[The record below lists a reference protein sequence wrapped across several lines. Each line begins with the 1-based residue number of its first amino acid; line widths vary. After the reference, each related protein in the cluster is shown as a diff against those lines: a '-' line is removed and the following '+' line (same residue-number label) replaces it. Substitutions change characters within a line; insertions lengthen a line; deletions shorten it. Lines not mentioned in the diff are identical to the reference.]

1 MLKSIIPTIL
11 MFSTLALAETT
22 FDKKEILNGVTV
34 QSGKVDSVR
43 TFSGKTEKT
52 FPFPIE
58 LVKKGITNFSE
69 KCNND
74 YKEKRTYTSQEQDC
88 KYHNEH
94 LVETVVINDI
104 RKMDYFK
111 NLSEAFVLAKR
122 VYNRGS
128 FGYYELVTVDE
139 QLNEKKQK
147 TVRIIVR
154 MLDDKEVK
162 LFTEPKFRRESAFKT
177 SNITFN
183 LTAVS
188 QNETHLSYEY
198 EAETDHWLLN
208 KEISVPQVFASISK
222 SVNELLETVETE
234 SSLQKRALASKE

>member
-1 MLKSIIPTIL
+1 MLKSFILTIL
-11 MFSTLALAETT
+11 MFSTIAWSGTS
-22 FDKKEILNGVTV
+22 FDKKEVLNGVTLH
-34 QSGKVDSVR
+34 SGKEDVVR
-43 TFSGKTEKT
+43 TFMGKTEKT
-52 FPFPIE
+52 FSYPIE

-74 YKEKRTYTSQEQDC
+74 YKGKRTFTSQEIDC

-94 LVETVVINDI
+94 LVETVVVSDI

-111 NLSEAFVLAKR
+111 TLSEAYVLARR

-139 QLNEKKQK
+139 DLNEKKQK
-147 TVRIIVR
+147 TIKIMVR

-162 LFTEPKFRRESAFKT
+162 LFTKPQFNRESAFKT
-177 SNITFN
+177 SNITFT
-183 LTAVS
+183 LT
-188 QNETHLSYEY
+188 QLGPKETHLLYEY

-208 KEISVPQVFASISK
+208 KEISVPQVFASISR
-222 SVNELLETVETE
+222 SVNDLLKTVEAE

>member
-1 MLKSIIPTIL
+1 MLKSIILTIL
-11 MFSTLALAETT
+11 MFSTFAWSDTQL
-22 FDKKEILNGVTV
+22 DKKEVLNGVSL
-34 QSGKVDSVR
+34 QSGKEDVVR
-43 TFSGKTEKT
+43 TFIGKTEKI
-52 FPFPIE
+52 FPFPID
-58 LVKKGITNFSE
+58 LVRKGITNFSD

-74 YKEKRTYTSQEQDC
+74 YKGKRTYTSQEQDC

-111 NLSEAFVLAKR
+111 NLSEAFILARR

-139 QLNEKKQK
+139 HINEKKQK

-177 SNITFN
+177 SNITFT

-188 QNETHLSYEY
+188 QKETHLSYEY